1 MPVVTATFVISLT
14 FILGVYW
21 LFVVRVE
28 RRATRELLRRIA
40 PASPEAV
47 EATSVA
53 KKPQPLSALKFFDAV
68 LARCGHLLDPLD
80 ATIRMSGLPLT
91 PGAIVLASTFAAIVV
106 SVGIGLLTSEAWIGL
121 MTGGIA
127 AAAPLMFV
135 RHKANKRTRRIEEQF
150 PQAVDLIAV
159 SLRAGHAFTTGLL
172 IAAEEIEEPL
182 GAEFRIV
189 YDQQNY
195 GKPLPEVLKAFA
207 ERVALLDARMF
218 VTAVLTQRETGGN
231 LAEILDRMSS
241 LIRERFR
248 VRRQV
253 RAMSAHGRMTGLVL
267 SMLPVVLAALLIVI
281 APSHMAPLIED
292 PLGLRLV
299 AGAVVLQLLGVLTIK
314 RIVNVDY

>member
-1 MPVVTATFVISLT
+1 MPVVIATFVLSLT

-21 LFVVRVE
+21 MFVVRVE
-28 RRATRELLRRIA
+28 RRATRTLLRRIA
-40 PASPEAV
+40 GAPAQSA
-47 EATSVA
+47 EATTVTKEA
-53 KKPQPLSALKFFDAV
+53 QPLSALKFFDDI
-68 LARCGHLLDPLD
+68 LLRCGHLLDPLD
-80 ATIRMSGLPLT
+80 AAIRMSGLRLT

-106 SVGIGLLTSEAWIGL
+106 SLGIGLLTSEAWMGL
-121 MTGGIA
+121 MTGGLA
-127 AAAPLMFV
+127 AAAPLVYV
-135 RHKANKRTRRIEEQF
+135 RHKATKRIKRMEEQF

-172 IAAEEIEEPL
+172 MAAEEIEEPL

-253 RAMSAHGRMTGLVL
+253 R
-267 SMLPVVLAALLIVI
+267 
-281 APSHMAPLIED
+281 
-292 PLGLRLV
+292 
-299 AGAVVLQLLGVLTIK
+299 
-314 RIVNVDY
+314 